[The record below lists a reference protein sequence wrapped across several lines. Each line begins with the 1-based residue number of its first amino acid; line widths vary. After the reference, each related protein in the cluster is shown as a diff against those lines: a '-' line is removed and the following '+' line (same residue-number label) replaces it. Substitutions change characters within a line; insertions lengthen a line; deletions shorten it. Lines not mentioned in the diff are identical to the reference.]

1 MSYQV
6 RRIPGA
12 GTLED
17 AFAVRRAVFI
27 EEQDVDEEIEM
38 DGRDGHATHFVIVDT
53 TSETAVGTA
62 RLRTTDDDTAKPER
76 VAVRQAYRGDGLG
89 QRLMGLIES
98 EARTQGCQR
107 SVLHAQTQ
115 VVGFYRALGYEVTSE
130 EFEEAGI
137 THVEMEK
144 QL

>member
-6 RRIPGA
+6 SRIPGP

-27 EEQDVDEEIEM
+27 REQDVDEEIEM
-38 DGRDGHATHFVIVDT
+38 DGRDEDAIHFVIVDA
-53 TSETAVGTA
+53 ETDTPAGTA
-62 RLRTTDDDTAKPER
+62 RLRLPDGEYGKPER
-76 VAVRQAYRGDGLG
+76 VAVRESYRGEGLG
-89 QRLMGLIES
+89 RRLMGLIES

-107 SVLHAQTQ
+107 TTLHAQKR
-115 VVGFYRALGYEVTSE
+115 VVDFYRGLGYEVTSD

-137 THVEMEK
+137 VHVEMEK
-144 QL
+144 EL

>member
-17 AFAVRRAVFI
+17 AFAVRREVFI
-27 EEQDVDEEIEM
+27 EEQNVDEEIEM
-38 DGRDGHATHFVIVDT
+38 DGRDADATHFVIVDT
-53 TSETAVGTA
+53 ATDTAAGTA
-62 RLRTTDDDTAKPER
+62 RLRTTDEGVAKPER
-76 VAVRQAYRGDGLG
+76 VAVRQSDRGEGLG

-98 EARTQGCQR
+98 EARSQGCQR

-115 VVGFYRALGYEVTSE
+115 VVDFYRTLGYEVTSD

>member
-1 MSYQV
+1 MAYQV

-27 EEQDVDEEIEM
+27 EGQGVDEAIEM
-38 DGRDGHATHFVIVDT
+38 DGRDEDATHFVIADT
-53 TSETAVGTA
+53 ASDTAVGTA
-62 RLRTTDDDTAKPER
+62 RLRIPDREYGKPER
-76 VAVRQAYRGDGLG
+76 VAVRESYRGEGLG
-89 QRLMGLIES
+89 RRLMGLIES
-98 EARTQGCQR
+98 EARTQGCR
-107 SVLHAQTQ
+107 RTRLHAQKR
-115 VVGFYRALGYEVTSE
+115 VVEFYRGLGYEVTSG

-144 QL
+144 SL